1 MPDQLRA
8 PDLLIAS
15 HGRSGSTLLAA
26 LLTSPPQ
33 RIVLNEPGIPRAV
46 YGAHVR
52 QQLQAAGLIPE
63 HHPSQRFDNPPQGRD
78 PQDLAAEL
86 LSPCVGQCERW
97 GIKEVN
103 PDWIRASAA
112 TLAPRQILILVRDLD
127 ESAASLYVKNKR
139 EGEPKSAD
147 WLIERFRA
155 SLEALA
161 ELLESPAVP
170 TTRVWYHQI
179 VASRHARDELADWL
193 DWPLDGT
200 PERNFDLYNRAHESH
215 AHAGQI
221 TARSV
226 GRYQPGHDAEL
237 DAFVV
242 QILKATEP
250 QRAITHADRPK

>member
-26 LLTSPPQ
+26 LLTSPPH
-33 RIVLNEPGIPRAV
+33 RIILNEPGIPRAV
-46 YGAHVR
+46 YGTHVR

-63 HHPSQRFDNPPQGRD
+63 ARPAHLFDNPPQHSD
-78 PQDLAAEL
+78 PTELATEL
-86 LSPCVGQCERW
+86 LAPCLSQCQRW

-112 TLAPRQILILVRDLD
+112 TLAPRQILILVRDLA
-127 ESAASLYVKNKR
+127 ESAASLYLKNKR
-139 EGEPKSAD
+139 EGEPRSAD
-147 WLIERFRA
+147 WLIERFRT

-170 TTRVWYHQI
+170 TRRVWYHQL
-179 VASRHARDELADWL
+179 VAAEAARDELADWL

-200 PERNFDLYNRAHESH
+200 PDRNFDIYNRAHESA
-215 AHAGQI
+215 AHAGRVSS
-221 TARSV
+221 RSV
-226 GRYQPGHDAEL
+226 GRYQPGHDAQL
-237 DAFVV
+237 DAFVE
-242 QILKATEP
+242 QLLAATEP
-250 QRAITHADRPK
+250 QRAITHADRPD